1 MNVGLYCQDMALPN
15 GMSKATAL
23 AANAFAREGHRVEV
37 LAETAASPSRLR
49 EFYGRAAGR
58 LRLRKVGPPHGA
70 SGRKLAALTAR
81 YDLFV
86 NQLPGAY
93 FPSFARRSWLWVHS
107 VPRNGP
113 RHLEFYR
120 LLANSEYTRRRLFE
134 RWRSESEVLHPPVD
148 VSAFKPLAKEPLLL
162 SVGTLG
168 GKARPK
174 NELALIRLFKRLH
187 ASGRLPG
194 WRYHLAGMLEGGPRW
209 LARLRREAAG
219 APVAIQVE
227 AGLGDLKELYGR
239 ARLLWHACG
248 APVARVDRRENREHF
263 GVALVEAMA
272 AGCVPLVP
280 DAGGPREIAA
290 PGCGARYRTWDGLER
305 LTAAAAG
312 GRLPLERLSAAAR
325 LRAERFG
332 LEAFGRRLRALL
344 AGADSGRRKPSA

>member
-1 MNVGLYCQDMALPN
+1 MKVGLYCQDMALPN

-23 AANAFAREGHRVEV
+23 AACAFARLGHRVEV
-37 LAETAASPSRLR
+37 LAETAAAPARLR
-49 EFYGRAAGR
+49 ELFGPEAGR
-58 LRLRKVGPPHGA
+58 LRIRKVGPPRGA
-70 SGRKLAALTAR
+70 SGRRLAALTCR

-107 VPRNGP
+107 VPKTGP

-120 LLANSEYTRRRLFE
+120 LLANSEYTRRRLRV
-134 RWRSESEVLHPPVD
+134 RWRAESEVLHPPVD
-148 VSAFKPLAKEPLLL
+148 VAAFKAAAKEALLL

-168 GKARPK
+168 GRARPK

-219 APVAIQVE
+219 APITVQVE
-227 AGLGDLKELYGR
+227 AGLDDLRDLYGR
-239 ARLLWHACG
+239 SRLLWHACG

-263 GVALVEAMA
+263 GVTLVEAMA

-280 DAGGPREIAA
+280 DAGGPREIVAS
-290 PGCGARYRTWDGLER
+290 GCGARYRTWER
-305 LTAAAAG
+305 LGRLTVAAAG
-312 GRLPLERLSAAAR
+312 GRLPLERLSAEAR
-325 LRAERFG
+325 ARAERFG
-332 LEAFGRRLRALL
+332 LEAFARRLRALL
-344 AGADSGRRKPSA
+344 AGADSARRKPSP